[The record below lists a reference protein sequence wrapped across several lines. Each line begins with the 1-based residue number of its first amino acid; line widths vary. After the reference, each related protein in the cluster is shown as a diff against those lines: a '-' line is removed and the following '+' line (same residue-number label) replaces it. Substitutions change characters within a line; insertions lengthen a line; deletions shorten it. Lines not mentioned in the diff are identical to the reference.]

1 MGIDVEKRTVTAP
14 LKLPDLE
21 EHGKPCLKYCAAQS
35 KEQGVKGTELGRAI
49 LGSDRNADGNNQN
62 KEIEHIVKAKQKQID
77 AAQERPKREGA
88 AKRDEEEQKGD

>member
-21 EHGKPCLKYCAAQS
+21 GHGEPCLKYCAAPS

-49 LGSDRNADGNNQN
+49 LGSPRNGDGNNQN
-62 KEIEHIVKAKQKQID
+62 KEVKHIVKAKQKQID
-77 AAQERPKREGA
+77 AAQGRPKREA
-88 AKRDEEEQKGD
+88 AVKRGEEERKGA